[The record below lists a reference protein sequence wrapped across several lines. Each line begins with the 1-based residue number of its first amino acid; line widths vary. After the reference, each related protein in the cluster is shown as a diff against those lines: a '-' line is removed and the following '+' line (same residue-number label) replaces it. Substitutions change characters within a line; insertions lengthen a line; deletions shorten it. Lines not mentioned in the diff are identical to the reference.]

1 MNLNIKKLSDHTG
14 AEINNINLNKIYD
27 EDIFLNLIKHFKSTQ
42 YLLLEIKIYP
52 QMNFINLLKFLVKFL
67 NSTIKNLL

>member
-27 EDIFLNLIKHFKSTQ
+27 EDTNGTGHSCTPTLSLIH
-42 YLLLEIKIYP
+42 I
-52 QMNFINLLKFLVKFL
+52 
-67 NSTIKNLL
+67 

>member
-27 EDIFLNLIKHFKSTQ
+27 EDIYFKLNKAFQKYSVLVIRNQDLSPNEFHKSSQ
-42 YLLLEIKIYP
+42 IFGKI
-52 QMNFINLLKFLVKFL
+52 
-67 NSTIKNLL
+67 